1 MLQNFCKDAVNLL
14 RVRLSANLG
23 AKATDAVTG
32 KRQGDVPRSHIWGT
46 GLVAYTLVIL
56 LSRSINLIVGI
67 FGLLVDCR

>member
-32 KRQGDVPRSHIWGT
+32 KRQGDVPQPHLGNRFHIIVGD
-46 GLVAYTLVIL
+46 ALVI
-56 LSRSINLIVGI
+56 
-67 FGLLVDCR
+67 FKLVSLDYG